1 MSIAQLTR
9 CEPGDELL
17 LTCVASTQPKSC
29 EKCAWCGPPFTRGC
43 LGELSREK
51 LALSQISHRHA
62 ASRYH
67 PSHISPRAPVAPR
80 PLRLRPPRAAAHTDS
95 VLFHFL
101 SSYFLSTASAVLRA
115 GVGYGYGVERCH
127 PGPGRSSPPAT
138 RKGAV
143 QEVATIVA
151 TCDGPPV
158 PLACRRSVSWPL
170 PSLTWTPP
178 TGLVHLRWKRKDQCR
193 LLLWRADLNDP
204 FSSLSPA
211 SSVSESVT
219 AFAGMSNKD
228 DEDAHMRA
236 V

>member
-127 PGPGRSSPPAT
+127 PGPGRGQAEQFPPRNAQGCGAGGRHYSRHVRRTACTPGLSQVSQLASPKLNLDPAH
-138 RKGAV
+138 
-143 QEVATIVA
+143 
-151 TCDGPPV
+151 C
-158 PLACRRSVSWPL
+158 
-170 PSLTWTPP
+170 
-178 TGLVHLRWKRKDQCR
+178 GLVHQMEAQAS
-193 LLLWRADLNDP
+193 LLAY
-204 FSSLSPA
+204 
-211 SSVSESVT
+211 
-219 AFAGMSNKD
+219 SNPQP
-228 DEDAHMRA
+228 
-236 V
+236 

>member
-51 LALSQISHRHA
+51 LALSQARQCTRRARRA
-62 ASRYH
+62 ASPRPATSRYH
-67 PSHISPRAPVAPR
+67 IRYPRARRR
-80 PLRLRPPRAAAHTDS
+80 PLRLRPPRAAAHTLC
-95 VLFHFL
+95 LFHFL

-115 GVGYGYGVERCH
+115 GFGYGYGVERC
-127 PGPGRSSPPAT
+127 AT
-138 RKGAV
+138 PVATPVPVEAEQFPRKGAV

-158 PLACRRSVSWPL
+158 SLACRWPL

-178 TGLVHLRWKRKDQCR
+178 TVAWSTRWKRTDLNGLR
-193 LLLWRADLNDP
+193 VRVRVGAGLLWLY
-204 FSSLSPA
+204 SL
-211 SSVSESVT
+211 
-219 AFAGMSNKD
+219 
-228 DEDAHMRA
+228 
-236 V
+236 

>member
-67 PSHISPRAPVAPR
+67 PSHISARSSRRGPSGSAPRAPPPTLTLYSFIFSRLTSSRPR
-80 PLRLRPPRAAAHTDS
+80 PRCYAPVLAMGMASNGNAATPVPAEGRLS
-95 VLFHFL
+95 
-101 SSYFLSTASAVLRA
+101 
-115 GVGYGYGVERCH
+115 
-127 PGPGRSSPPAT
+127 SSPPAT

-178 TGLVHLRWKRKDQCR
+178 TVAWSTRWKRR
-193 LLLWRADLNDP
+193 P
-204 FSSLSPA
+204 PY
-211 SSVSESVT
+211 
-219 AFAGMSNKD
+219 
-228 DEDAHMRA
+228 
-236 V
+236 